1 MTIQAAIDARST
13 FPAIL
18 RELLEKHPQTGKRT
32 TLKELGEAVGTRQQS
47 ISLYK
52 NGDTQP
58 SPDILI
64 RIAAYFGVSVD
75 YLLTGIS
82 SENKAVHEQ
91 LGLSEKALGLL
102 RTAKQYPETL
112 AIIDQLLSDEEFY
125 TFVDD
130 ITLKVDRIKSL
141 TGDDRPELPKGFNF
155 LGYFIWDLR
164 VFVQEF
170 IHRELDKRGLY
181 LDVQ

>member
-1 MTIQAAIDARST
+1 MTIQEGTLAWK
-13 FPAIL
+13 FPTIL

-47 ISLYK
+47 ISLYR

-82 SENKAVHEQ
+82 SENKEVHEQ
-91 LGLSEKALGLL
+91 LGLSEQSVRQLKQAKNYPDTLGV
-102 RTAKQYPETL
+102 
-112 AIIDQLLSDEEFY
+112 IDELLSDGEFY
-125 TFVDD
+125 TFIQD
-130 ITLKVDRIKSL
+130 ISDKAQSIKSMRR
-141 TGDDRPELPKGFNF
+141 GDGPKATEGLNVE
-155 LGYFIWDLR
+155 GYFIWDL
-164 VFVQEF
+164 QIF
-170 IHRELDKRGLY
+170 IQDFILRELNKRDLN
-181 LDVQ
+181 LESH

>member
-64 RIAAYFGVSVD
+64 KIAAYFGVSVD

-91 LGLSEKALGLL
+91 LGLSEQSVILL
-102 RTAKQYPETL
+102 KQAKQYADVLGT
-112 AIIDQLLSDEEFY
+112 IDDLLSDVEFY
-125 TFVDD
+125 TFLAAMDH
-130 ITLKVDRIKSL
+130 KVTRIKDL
-141 TGDDRPELPKGFNF
+141 ENADRPHFVKGFDF
-155 LGYFIWDLR
+155 MGYFVWDLQM
-164 VFVQEF
+164 FIQEF
-170 IHRELDKRGLY
+170 IRNSLNKRGLGV
-181 LDVQ
+181 DMQ

>member
-1 MTIQAAIDARST
+1 MLRLVQEKRKVNKNETRKTRHKQYANQGSKDMTIQAAIDARST

-82 SENKAVHEQ
+82 SGEQ
-91 LGLSEKALGLL
+91 S
-102 RTAKQYPETL
+102 Y
-112 AIIDQLLSDEEFY
+112 S
-125 TFVDD
+125 
-130 ITLKVDRIKSL
+130 
-141 TGDDRPELPKGFNF
+141 
-155 LGYFIWDLR
+155 
-164 VFVQEF
+164 
-170 IHRELDKRGLY
+170 
-181 LDVQ
+181 